1 MTKPILALALALGC
15 ALQAPAAAMPTRIAA
30 EYELTNR
37 GLTIGRVSESYVR
50 NGDAYEIQSVSR
62 AEGVLKLLYDEQITL
77 QSTGRVGAAGLKPL
91 QYEERRVRE
100 PRRDVNASFDWEKG
114 IMHSRY
120 RGETSQHP
128 LPPATQDRISMMYQ
142 FMHVKR
148 RAGELTLAM
157 SNGRKVEHYTY
168 RFVDEPRI
176 STPAGEFDTLHFE
189 RVTSGP
195 NDRHV
200 EVWLAKERHNF
211 PVRVVF
217 DDPRGLRVEQS
228 LVTLRTE

>member
-1 MTKPILALALALGC
+1 MKTLALAFSLCLALPF
-15 ALQAPAAAMPTRIAA
+15 LAAAMPTRIAA

-37 GLTIGRVSESYVR
+37 GLTIGRVTESYVR
-50 NGDAYEIQSVSR
+50 SGDTYEIQSISR

-77 QSTGRVGAAGLKPL
+77 QSTGRVSDAGLKPL
-91 QYEERRVRE
+91 QFEERRARD
-100 PRRDVNASFDWEKG
+100 PRRDVNASFDWDRG

-120 RGETSQHP
+120 RGETSEQP

-148 RAGELTLAM
+148 REGTLSLAM
-157 SNGRKVEHYTY
+157 SNGRKVERYTY
-168 RFVDEPRI
+168 RFVEEARI
-176 STPAGEFDTLHFE
+176 ATPAGEFDTLHFE

-200 EVWLAKERHNF
+200 EVWLAKDRHNF

-217 DDPRGLRVEQS
+217 DDPRGLRVEQA